1 MGGSKQIFVGRLHA
15 NWCIHCK
22 SLKPEWAKMK
32 KILSKTKG
40 KYRFVSIE
48 QSKEAHDLERL
59 NKYLGLVEDEKKV
72 RMKEGYPTIFKV
84 VDGVVEYY
92 NGPRM
97 TQNLVNW
104 VKETSGGTRK
114 RRTEKRRTGKR
125 STHKR
130 STHKRSTLKRRTL
143 KRRTHKK
150 TDYS

>member
-1 MGGSKQIFVGRLHA
+1 MGSSKQIFVGKLHA

-22 SLKPEWAKMK
+22 SLAPEWARMR
-32 KILSKTKG
+32 KILSKTKD

-48 QSKEAHDLERL
+48 QSKEARDLERL

-72 RMKEGYPTIFKV
+72 QMKEGYPTIFKV

-104 VKETSGGTRK
+104 VKETTGGTR
-114 RRTEKRRTGKR
+114 KR

-130 STHKRSTLKRRTL
+130 RTD
-143 KRRTHKK
+143 KRRTHKRN
-150 TDYS
+150 TRRR

>member
-1 MGGSKQIFVGRLHA
+1 MGSSKQIFVGKLHA

-22 SLKPEWAKMK
+22 SLAPEWAKMR
-32 KILSKTKG
+32 KILSKTKD

-48 QSKEAHDLERL
+48 QSKEARDLERL

-72 RMKEGYPTIFKV
+72 QMKEGYPTIFKV

-104 VKETSGGTRK
+104 VKETTGGTRK
-114 RRTEKRRTGKR
+114 RRTGKRRTGKR

-130 STHKRSTLKRRTL
+130 STHKRRTH

-150 TDYS
+150 TDYT

>member
-1 MGGSKQIFVGRLHA
+1 MGSSKQIFVGRLHA

-32 KILSKTKG
+32 KILSKTNG

-59 NKYLGLVEDEKKV
+59 NKYLGIVEDDKKV
-72 RMKEGYPTIFKV
+72 QMKEGYPTIFKV

-104 VKETSGGTRK
+104 VKETTGGTRK
-114 RRTEKRRTGKR
+114 RRTHKRRTD
-125 STHKR
+125 
-130 STHKRSTLKRRTL
+130 
-143 KRRTHKK
+143 KRRTHKRN
-150 TDYS
+150 TRRR

>member
-1 MGGSKQIFVGRLHA
+1 MGSSKQIFVGKLHA

-22 SLKPEWAKMK
+22 SLAPEWAKMK
-32 KILSKTKG
+32 KILSKTKD

-48 QSKEAHDLERL
+48 QSKEARDLERL

-72 RMKEGYPTIFKV
+72 QMKEGYPTIFKV

-104 VKETSGGTRK
+104 VKETTGGTRK
-114 RRTEKRRTGKR
+114 RRTG
-125 STHKR
+125 
-130 STHKRSTLKRRTL
+130 
-143 KRRTHKK
+143 KRRTHKRSIK
-150 TDYS
+150 KQITDKRGTRRR

>member
-1 MGGSKQIFVGRLHA
+1 MGSSKQIFVGKLHA

-22 SLKPEWAKMK
+22 SLAPEWARMR
-32 KILSKTKG
+32 KILSKTKD

-48 QSKEAHDLERL
+48 QSKEARDLERL

-72 RMKEGYPTIFKV
+72 QMKEGYPTIFKV

-104 VKETSGGTRK
+104 VKETTGGTRK
-114 RRTEKRRTGKR
+114 RRTHKKQF
-125 STHKR
+125 SHKR
-130 STHKRSTLKRRTL
+130 NTRR
-143 KRRTHKK
+143 R
-150 TDYS
+150 

>member
-48 QSKEAHDLERL
+48 QSKEARDLERL
-59 NKYLGLVEDEKKV
+59 NKYLGLVEDDKKV
-72 RMKEGYPTIFKV
+72 QMKEGYPTIFKV

-104 VKETSGGTRK
+104 VKETTGGTRK
-114 RRTEKRRTGKR
+114 RRTGKRRTNKSKR
-125 STHKR
+125 NT
-130 STHKRSTLKRRTL
+130 RRQ
-143 KRRTHKK
+143 
-150 TDYS
+150 

>member
-1 MGGSKQIFVGRLHA
+1 MGSSKQIFVGKLHA

-22 SLKPEWAKMK
+22 SLAPEWARMR
-32 KILSKTKG
+32 KILSKTKD

-48 QSKEAHDLERL
+48 QSKEARDLERL

-72 RMKEGYPTIFKV
+72 QMKEGYPTIFKV

-104 VKETSGGTRK
+104 VKETTGGTR
-114 RRTEKRRTGKR
+114 KR

-130 STHKRSTLKRRTL
+130 
-143 KRRTHKK
+143 RTHKK
-150 TDYS
+150 QFSHKRNTRRR

>member
-1 MGGSKQIFVGRLHA
+1 MGSSKQIFVGKLHA

-22 SLKPEWAKMK
+22 SLAPEWAKMR
-32 KILSKTKG
+32 KILSKTKD

-48 QSKEAHDLERL
+48 QSKEARDLERL
-59 NKYLGLVEDEKKV
+59 NKYLGLAEDDKKV
-72 RMKEGYPTIFKV
+72 QMKEGYPTIFKV

-114 RRTEKRRTGKR
+114 RRTGKQITSKRRTDKSKR
-125 STHKR
+125 NT
-130 STHKRSTLKRRTL
+130 RR
-143 KRRTHKK
+143 R
-150 TDYS
+150 

>member
-1 MGGSKQIFVGRLHA
+1 MR
-15 NWCIHCK
+15 
-22 SLKPEWAKMK
+22 
-32 KILSKTKG
+32 KILSKTKD

-48 QSKEAHDLERL
+48 QSKEARDLERL

-72 RMKEGYPTIFKV
+72 QMKEGYPTIFKV

-104 VKETSGGTRK
+104 VKETTGGTR
-114 RRTEKRRTGKR
+114 KR

-130 STHKRSTLKRRTL
+130 
-143 KRRTHKK
+143 RTHKK
-150 TDYS
+150 QFSHKRNTRRR

>member
-1 MGGSKQIFVGRLHA
+1 MGSSKQIFVGKLHA

-22 SLKPEWAKMK
+22 SLAPEWARMR
-32 KILSKTKG
+32 KILSKTKD

-48 QSKEAHDLERL
+48 QSKEARDLERL

-72 RMKEGYPTIFKV
+72 QMKEGYPTIFKV

-104 VKETSGGTRK
+104 VKETTGGTRK
-114 RRTEKRRTGKR
+114 R
-125 STHKR
+125 STHKKQF
-130 STHKRSTLKRRTL
+130 SHKRNTRR
-143 KRRTHKK
+143 R
-150 TDYS
+150 

>member
-1 MGGSKQIFVGRLHA
+1 MGNSKQVFVGRLHA

>member
-1 MGGSKQIFVGRLHA
+1 MGNSKHVFVGRLHA

-22 SLKPEWAKMK
+22 SLAPEWARMR
-32 KILSKTKG
+32 KILSKTKD

-48 QSKEAHDLERL
+48 QSKEARDLERL

-72 RMKEGYPTIFKV
+72 QMKEGYPTIFKV

-104 VKETSGGTRK
+104 VKETTGGTR
-114 RRTEKRRTGKR
+114 KR

-130 STHKRSTLKRRTL
+130 
-143 KRRTHKK
+143 RTHKK
-150 TDYS
+150 QFSHKRNTRRR

>member
-1 MGGSKQIFVGRLHA
+1 MGSSKQIFVGRLHA

-104 VKETSGGTRK
+104 VKETTGGTRK
-114 RRTEKRRTGKR
+114 RRTGKRRTGKR

-130 STHKRSTLKRRTL
+130 RTDKSKRNTRR
-143 KRRTHKK
+143 R
-150 TDYS
+150 

>member
-1 MGGSKQIFVGRLHA
+1 MGSSKQVFVGRLHA

-32 KILSKTKG
+32 KILSKTKD

-48 QSKEAHDLERL
+48 QSKEARDLERL

-72 RMKEGYPTIFKV
+72 QMKEGYPTIFKV

-104 VKETSGGTRK
+104 VKETTGGTRK
-114 RRTEKRRTGKR
+114 RSTGKRRTGKR
-125 STHKR
+125 RTGKR
-130 STHKRSTLKRRTL
+130 ITDKRGTRR
-143 KRRTHKK
+143 R
-150 TDYS
+150 

>member
-1 MGGSKQIFVGRLHA
+1 MGSSKQIFVGRLHA

-22 SLKPEWAKMK
+22 SLAPEWAKMR
-32 KILSKTKG
+32 KILSKTKD

-48 QSKEAHDLERL
+48 QSKEARDLERL

-72 RMKEGYPTIFKV
+72 QMKEGYPTIFKV

-104 VKETSGGTRK
+104 VKETTGGTR
-114 RRTEKRRTGKR
+114 KR

-130 STHKRSTLKRRTL
+130 
-143 KRRTHKK
+143 RTHKK
-150 TDYS
+150 QFSHKRNTRRR

>member
-1 MGGSKQIFVGRLHA
+1 MGSSKQIFVGRLHA
-15 NWCIHCK
+15 NWCVHCK
-22 SLKPEWAKMK
+22 SLAPEWARMR
-32 KILSKTKG
+32 KILSKTKD

-48 QSKEAHDLERL
+48 QSKEARDLERL

-72 RMKEGYPTIFKV
+72 QMKEGYPTIFKV

-104 VKETSGGTRK
+104 VKETTGGTR
-114 RRTEKRRTGKR
+114 KR

-130 STHKRSTLKRRTL
+130 
-143 KRRTHKK
+143 RTHKK
-150 TDYS
+150 QFSHKRNTRRR

>member
-1 MGGSKQIFVGRLHA
+1 MGTSKQIFVGRLHA
-15 NWCIHCK
+15 DWCIHCK

-59 NKYLGLVEDEKKV
+59 NKYLGLVEDENKV
-72 RMKEGYPTIFKV
+72 QMKEGYPTIFKV

-114 RRTEKRRTGKR
+114 R
-125 STHKR
+125 
-130 STHKRSTLKRRTL
+130 STLKRSIVKRSIK
-143 KRRTHKK
+143 KRRTDKQS
-150 TDYS
+150 TDKRNTRRR

>member
-1 MGGSKQIFVGRLHA
+1 MGSSKQIFVGKLHA

-22 SLKPEWAKMK
+22 SLAPEWARMR
-32 KILSKTKG
+32 KILSKTKD

-48 QSKEAHDLERL
+48 QSKEARDLERL
-59 NKYLGLVEDEKKV
+59 NKYLGIVEDEKKV
-72 RMKEGYPTIFKV
+72 QMKEGYPTIFKV

-104 VKETSGGTRK
+104 VKETTGGTR
-114 RRTEKRRTGKR
+114 KR

-130 STHKRSTLKRRTL
+130 
-143 KRRTHKK
+143 RTHKK
-150 TDYS
+150 QFSHKRNTRRR

>member
-1 MGGSKQIFVGRLHA
+1 
-15 NWCIHCK
+15 
-22 SLKPEWAKMK
+22 MK

-59 NKYLGLVEDEKKV
+59 NKYLGIVEDDKKV
-72 RMKEGYPTIFKV
+72 QMKEGYPTIFKV

-104 VKETSGGTRK
+104 VKETTGGTR
-114 RRTEKRRTGKR
+114 
-125 STHKR
+125 
-130 STHKRSTLKRRTL
+130 KRSTLKRSIV
-143 KRRTHKK
+143 KQITHKRS
-150 TDYS
+150 TDKRSTDKRSTDKRSTRRR

>member
-72 RMKEGYPTIFKV
+72 QMKEGYPTIFKV

-97 TQNLVNW
+97 TPNLVNW
-104 VKETSGGTRK
+104 VKETTGGTRK
-114 RRTEKRRTGKR
+114 RSIVKQ
-125 STHKR
+125 SIV
-130 STHKRSTLKRRTL
+130 KRSTLKKQIY
-143 KRRTHKK
+143 KRRTDKRG
-150 TDYS
+150 TRRQ

>member
-40 KYRFVSIE
+40 QYRFVSIE

-92 NGPRM
+92 NGPRI

-104 VKETSGGTRK
+104 VKETTGGTRK
-114 RRTEKRRTGKR
+114 RRTHKRRTD
-125 STHKR
+125 
-130 STHKRSTLKRRTL
+130 

-150 TDYS
+150 QFSHKRNTRRR

>member
-1 MGGSKQIFVGRLHA
+1 MGSSKQIFVGKLHA

-22 SLKPEWAKMK
+22 SLAPEWARMR

-48 QSKEAHDLERL
+48 QSKEARDLERL

-72 RMKEGYPTIFKV
+72 QMKEGYPTIFKV

-104 VKETSGGTRK
+104 VKETTGGTR
-114 RRTEKRRTGKR
+114 KR

-130 STHKRSTLKRRTL
+130 
-143 KRRTHKK
+143 RTHKK
-150 TDYS
+150 QFSHKRNTRRR

>member
-72 RMKEGYPTIFKV
+72 QMKEGYPTIFKV

-114 RRTEKRRTGKR
+114 R
-125 STHKR
+125 SIV
-130 STHKRSTLKRRTL
+130 KRSTLKKQNTNKSKRNTRR
-143 KRRTHKK
+143 R
-150 TDYS
+150 

>member
-1 MGGSKQIFVGRLHA
+1 MGSSKQVFVGRLHA

-72 RMKEGYPTIFKV
+72 QMKEGYPTIFKV

-114 RRTEKRRTGKR
+114 RRTGKRRTGKR

-130 STHKRSTLKRRTL
+130 STHKRSTLKRRT
-143 KRRTHKK
+143 HKK
-150 TDYS
+150 TDYP

>member
-15 NWCIHCK
+15 TWCIHCK

-48 QSKEAHDLERL
+48 QSKEARDLERL
-59 NKYLGLVEDEKKV
+59 NKYLGLVEDDKKV
-72 RMKEGYPTIFKV
+72 QMKEGYPTIFKV

-104 VKETSGGTRK
+104 VKETTGGTRK
-114 RRTEKRRTGKR
+114 RRTGKRRTNKSKR
-125 STHKR
+125 NT
-130 STHKRSTLKRRTL
+130 RRQ
-143 KRRTHKK
+143 
-150 TDYS
+150 

>member
-1 MGGSKQIFVGRLHA
+1 MGSSKQIFVGKLHA

-22 SLKPEWAKMK
+22 SLAPEWARMR
-32 KILSKTKG
+32 KILSKTKD

-72 RMKEGYPTIFKV
+72 QMKEGYPTIFKV

-104 VKETSGGTRK
+104 VKETTGGTR
-114 RRTEKRRTGKR
+114 KR

-130 STHKRSTLKRRTL
+130 
-143 KRRTHKK
+143 RTHKK
-150 TDYS
+150 QFSHKRNTRRR

>member
-1 MGGSKQIFVGRLHA
+1 
-15 NWCIHCK
+15 
-22 SLKPEWAKMK
+22 MK

-59 NKYLGLVEDEKKV
+59 NKYLGLVEDDKKV
-72 RMKEGYPTIFKV
+72 QMKEGYPTIFKV

-114 RRTEKRRTGKR
+114 R
-125 STHKR
+125 
-130 STHKRSTLKRRTL
+130 STLKRRIVKQSIK
-143 KRRTHKK
+143 KRSTNKSKRNTRRR
-150 TDYS
+150 

>member
-48 QSKEAHDLERL
+48 QSKEARDLERL
-59 NKYLGLVEDEKKV
+59 NKYLGLVEDDKKV
-72 RMKEGYPTIFKV
+72 QMKEGYPTIFKV

-104 VKETSGGTRK
+104 VKETTGGTRK
-114 RRTEKRRTGKR
+114 RRTGKR
-125 STHKR
+125 SIV
-130 STHKRSTLKRRTL
+130 KRSTLKKQNTNKSKRNTRRQ
-143 KRRTHKK
+143 
-150 TDYS
+150 

>member
-1 MGGSKQIFVGRLHA
+1 MGGSKQVFVGRLHA
-15 NWCIHCK
+15 IWCIHCK

-59 NKYLGLVEDEKKV
+59 NKYLGLVEDENKV
-72 RMKEGYPTIFKV
+72 QMKEGYPTIFKV

-114 RRTEKRRTGKR
+114 RSIVKRSIKKKRTDKR
-125 STHKR
+125 STNKSKR
-130 STHKRSTLKRRTL
+130 NTRR
-143 KRRTHKK
+143 R
-150 TDYS
+150 

>member
-32 KILSKTKG
+32 KILSETKG

-59 NKYLGLVEDEKKV
+59 NKYLGIVEDDKKV
-72 RMKEGYPTIFKV
+72 QMKEGYPTIFKV

-97 TQNLVNW
+97 TQNMVNW
-104 VKETSGGTRK
+104 VKETTGGTRK
-114 RRTEKRRTGKR
+114 QSIVKQITHKRSTRKQRTGKR
-125 STHKR
+125 STYKR
-130 STHKRSTLKRRTL
+130 GTRRQ
-143 KRRTHKK
+143 
-150 TDYS
+150 

>member
-48 QSKEAHDLERL
+48 QSKEARDLERL
-59 NKYLGLVEDEKKV
+59 NKYLGIVEDDKKV
-72 RMKEGYPTIFKV
+72 QMKEGYPTIFKV

-114 RRTEKRRTGKR
+114 RSIVKQSIKKRITSKR

-130 STHKRSTLKRRTL
+130 GTRRQ
-143 KRRTHKK
+143 
-150 TDYS
+150 

>member
-1 MGGSKQIFVGRLHA
+1 MGSSKQVFVGRLHA
-15 NWCIHCK
+15 IWCIHCK

-59 NKYLGLVEDEKKV
+59 NKYLGIVEDDKKV
-72 RMKEGYPTIFKV
+72 QMKEGYPTIFKV

-104 VKETSGGTRK
+104 VKETTGGTR
-114 RRTEKRRTGKR
+114 
-125 STHKR
+125 
-130 STHKRSTLKRRTL
+130 KRSTLKRSIV
-143 KRRTHKK
+143 KQITHKRS
-150 TDYS
+150 TDKRSTDKRSTDKRSTRRR

>member
-1 MGGSKQIFVGRLHA
+1 
-15 NWCIHCK
+15 
-22 SLKPEWAKMK
+22 MK

-59 NKYLGLVEDEKKV
+59 NKYLGIVEDDKKV
-72 RMKEGYPTIFKV
+72 QMKEGYPTIFKV

-114 RRTEKRRTGKR
+114 RSIVKR

-130 STHKRSTLKRRTL
+130 RTDKRSTDKRSTNKS
-143 KRRTHKK
+143 KRNTRRQ
-150 TDYS
+150 

>member
-1 MGGSKQIFVGRLHA
+1 MGSSKQIFVGKLHA

-22 SLKPEWAKMK
+22 SLAPEWARMR
-32 KILSKTKG
+32 KILSKTKD

-48 QSKEAHDLERL
+48 QSKEARDLERL

-72 RMKEGYPTIFKV
+72 QMKEGYPTIFKV

-104 VKETSGGTRK
+104 VKETNGGTRK
-114 RRTEKRRTGKR
+114 RSTGKQRTHKRRTDKR
-125 STHKR
+125 NT
-130 STHKRSTLKRRTL
+130 RR
-143 KRRTHKK
+143 R
-150 TDYS
+150 

>member
-15 NWCIHCK
+15 YWCIHCK

-48 QSKEAHDLERL
+48 QAKEALDLERL
-59 NKYLGLVEDEKKV
+59 NKYLGIVEDDKKV
-72 RMKEGYPTIFKV
+72 QMKEGYPTIFKV

-97 TQNLVNW
+97 TPNLVNW

-114 RRTEKRRTGKR
+114 RSIVKQSIVKR

-130 STHKRSTLKRRTL
+130 LTDKRSTHKRRTDKRGT
-143 KRRTHKK
+143 RRQ
-150 TDYS
+150 